1 MTELLELIWNNN
13 TFVGQAIV
21 LLILLLGSV
30 GVLCAARHWQRYSSS
45 ETRWLE
51 NVRSRVRRD
60 QEALPNEQPEEGRAE
75 RAEPAPAAAV
85 VDLRQ
90 LAEGIPQETL
100 IGDRLDTILR
110 MKQARVK
117 VNLEALQQSSIL
129 KESAKWSLS
138 LPAYVI
144 GLVMML
150 GLLGTFVG
158 LSLMVADIQQALPGE
173 SAQANA
179 TQWAASVSSLG
190 RILAGKKTAFSATL
204 VGLFFS
210 IVVSLFNF
218 GLARAQSAL
227 YDRLERFTTEELLP
241 ATVPAYDDE
250 TPWEKLSRQLGDSFE
265 SLQSLVTAQARSA
278 EQLAAV
284 ETTFGTVVNNIE
296 AMTHRAAT
304 APLQSVA
311 GEMTNVIGQFTQ
323 VQAAILGLT
332 ERLPQIVTAFRQTH
346 QATLQEIQSATR
358 TQHTSIDRLTR
369 AIETAQRVNN
379 RWSFS
384 FAAAGAAIA
393 VLVVLVVRVLA

>member
-1 MTELLELIWNNN
+1 VTELLDLIWSHN
-13 TFVGQAIV
+13 TFIGRAIIV
-21 LLILLLGSV
+21 LILILGGI
-30 GVLCAARHWQRYSSS
+30 GVLCAAMHWQRYSSS
-45 ETRWLE
+45 EARWLE
-51 NVRSRVRRD
+51 NVRGRLRRD
-60 QEALPNEQPEEGRAE
+60 QDAVPNETAEEGTPV
-75 RAEPAPAAAV
+75 EPAPAAGAI
-85 VDLRQ
+85 DLRQ
-90 LAEGIPQETL
+90 LADGIPRETL

-158 LSLMVADIQQALPGE
+158 LSLMVADIQQALPDE
-173 SAQANA
+173 SAHANA

-227 YDRLERFTTEELLP
+227 YDRLERFTTAELLP

-278 EQLAAV
+278 EQMAAV
-284 ETTFGTVVNNIE
+284 ETTFGTVINNIE

-311 GEMTNVIGQFTQ
+311 GEMTNVVGQLTQ
-323 VQAAILGLT
+323 VQAAILGVT

-346 QATLQEIQSATR
+346 QATLQEIQSSMR
-358 TQHTSIDRLTR
+358 TQHASIDRLTR
-369 AIETAQRVNN
+369 AIEATQRVNS
-379 RWSFS
+379 RWGFS

-393 VLVVLVVRVLA
+393 VLVVLVVRALA

>member
-1 MTELLELIWNNN
+1 MTELLDLIWNNN
-13 TFVGQAIV
+13 TFIGQAIIF
-21 LLILLLGSV
+21 LILILGGV
-30 GVLCAARHWQRYSSS
+30 GVLCAASHWQRYSSS
-45 ETRWLE
+45 EIRWLE
-51 NVRSRVRRD
+51 NVRARLRRD
-60 QEALPNEQPEEGRAE
+60 QDAVPSAPAEGGE
-75 RAEPAPAAAV
+75 DAEPAPAAGAI
-85 VDLRQ
+85 DLRQ
-90 LAEGIPQETL
+90 LADGIPHQTL

-110 MKQARVK
+110 MKQAHVK

-138 LPAYVI
+138 LPSYVVS
-144 GLVMML
+144 LVMML

-158 LSLMVADIQQALPGE
+158 LSFMVADIQQALPDE
-173 SAQANA
+173 TAQANA

-210 IVVSLFNF
+210 IVVSQFNF
-218 GLARAQSAL
+218 GLARAQSAF

-265 SLQSLVTAQARSA
+265 SLQSLVTVQARSA
-278 EQLAAV
+278 EQMAAV
-284 ETTFGTVVNNIE
+284 ETSFGTVINNIE

-346 QATLQEIQSATR
+346 QVTLQEIQTSMR
-358 TQHTSIDRLTR
+358 TQNTALDRLAR
-369 AIETAQRVNN
+369 AIETAQRVNG

-393 VLVVLVVRVLA
+393 VIVVLIVRAMA